1 MKQLVLDLRPDRP
14 PTLENFVPG
23 GNAELLDSLALLADA
38 PAHNQHNQR
47 LPGTH
52 LYLWGTSGSGRSH
65 LLRAAVDR
73 ARARGRPAFFQPAS
87 TLADNLPDDAQLAT
101 QLATQL
107 TNNALLA
114 IDDVEQLTPAA
125 QIALFNA
132 FNRARSKNQSLLLSG
147 LAAPQGL
154 ALREDLRTRIGQ
166 SLIFEVRPLDD
177 ETRAAILH
185 SLAARSGLRLSD
197 DVVNF
202 MLRHGRRD
210 LPGMAAALS
219 ALDAASLERKRP
231 ITLPLLRELMQQGL
245 QL

>member
-23 GNAELLDSLALLADA
+23 GNAELLDSLALLANA
-38 PAHNQHNQR
+38 PAQDQR
-47 LPGTH
+47 LPGAH
-52 LYLWGTSGSGRSH
+52 LYLWGSAGSGRSH

-73 ARARGRPAFFQPAS
+73 ARARGRPAFFQLAFA
-87 TLADNLPDDAQLAT
+87 LADDLPDDD
-101 QLATQL
+101 
-107 TNNALLA
+107 NALLA
-114 IDDVEQLTPAA
+114 VDDVERLAPAA

-132 FNRARSKNQSLLLSG
+132 FNRARGKGQSLLLSG

-197 DVVNF
+197 EVVNF
-202 MLRHGRRD
+202 MLNHGHRD
-210 LPGMAAALS
+210 LPGMAAAFG